1 MDLVQCSYF
10 IVPNDTRIIILTP
23 RFFFCEKLTLWSSSS
38 VAKCNGSS
46 IWWELTMVL
55 CKCAN
60 SSLVCHIYL
69 SSSFSVSPIF
79 FRTSSQ
85 WILNPEIMIFF
96 LIFKTQVECHLFWHL
111 LSNVKT
117 SGRFFQILRPSLK
130 PCTFRLRKWLD
141 PVVVFFSKI
150 KKKLM
155 WSVLSKIWLDL
166 ILYLFCEK
174 YLCRKKQK

>member
-60 SSLVCHIYL
+60 SSLLCHIYL

-85 WILNPEIMIFF
+85 WILNPEIMIL
-96 LIFKTQVECHLFWHL
+96 LIFKRASQGQLNSEWIYEVIVSPKTQTKNYNDVCP
-111 LSNVKT
+111 T
-117 SGRFFQILRPSLK
+117 
-130 PCTFRLRKWLD
+130 
-141 PVVVFFSKI
+141 
-150 KKKLM
+150 
-155 WSVLSKIWLDL
+155 
-166 ILYLFCEK
+166 
-174 YLCRKKQK
+174 KQQGL